1 MYHTDY
7 CPLRSHSNKEEN
19 SGFGAEY
26 SCGGFADVVAASTFF
41 VEAGLYTCSLSLY
54 FVRERR
60 YWCFLVTIDGIAH
73 KEEKT
78 NLTETTEIRKI

>member
-26 SCGGFADVVAASTFF
+26 SCGGFVDVVAASTFF
-41 VEAGLYTCSLSLY
+41 VEAGLFT
-54 FVRERR
+54 
-60 YWCFLVTIDGIAH
+60 
-73 KEEKT
+73 
-78 NLTETTEIRKI
+78 